1 VKALILAAGDGARLH
16 PITQHLPKAMLPIGS
31 ETVISRLL
39 RQLADGGVS
48 QICVVVGYQGD
59 LLRRHVT
66 EVAERLGT
74 EVTFVT
80 NNDYARTSTAFSVW
94 LASAWAGIAPF
105 LLIDGDLV
113 VTDDVLIRMARRLR
127 STVAYERRPITGP
140 EEMKVAVRVS
150 GGKEVAA
157 RLGKDLPDEEVAGE
171 CIGIALF
178 DETGCRSLFDA
189 FGAQDRD
196 ELTTSYYERALN
208 DVVAHLDVAM
218 LQVDRADWTEIDFIT
233 DYLEAASKFGGS
245 GNREIAAISE
255 QILLCPGPVRVSPAV
270 RRALAHEDIGHRE
283 SEFVEVLTRTRQK
296 LLQVYGVGSRSG
308 YTDVIL
314 TGSGT
319 AANEAVIS
327 SYCPGKRT
335 LVLMNGEFGARLLDL
350 CHCHA
355 IDVTALDFGWAMP
368 YRLDQI
374 DAALASGNYDVVLMV
389 HHETSTG
396 MLNPVHQ
403 VGAVCSMHGAAL
415 CVDAI
420 SSIGAENQEI
430 AEANITF
437 CTGSANKAIGSL
449 PGLAFV
455 CGKKEA
461 FASLADRQS
470 RSRYLDLFRHFEF
483 EEKRYQTPN
492 TPAVSLFFALEAALD
507 ELLSETLEG
516 RMRHYAELSSTVRQG
531 FSSIGWRTVIP
542 ASMMSRVL
550 TTFYYPD
557 DVDVEHFHQ
566 WVRQHDYVI
575 YRGKGPLENRA
586 FQVAN
591 IGCLSKG
598 DVERFVDIVLQY
610 DRMFHRVPA
619 A

>member
-39 RQLADGGVS
+39 RQLADSGVA
-48 QICVVVGYQGD
+48 QVCVVVGYQGD
-59 LLRRHVT
+59 QLRRHVT
-66 EVAERLGT
+66 EAAERLGT

-80 NNDYARTSTAFSVW
+80 NSDYSRTSTAFSVW
-94 LASAWAGIAPF
+94 LASAWVGDAPF

-113 VTDDVLIRMARRLR
+113 VTDEVLIRTARCVN
-127 STVAYERRPITGP
+127 SIVAYERRPITGP

-150 GGKEVAA
+150 DGQETAA
-157 RLGKDLPDEEVAGE
+157 RLGKNMPDEEVAGE

-189 FGAQDRD
+189 LGAQDRD
-196 ELTTSYYERALN
+196 ELATSYYERALN

-218 LQVDRADWTEIDFIT
+218 LRVDRADWTEIDFVT
-233 DYLEAASKFGGS
+233 DYLEAAAKFGGS
-245 GNREIAAISE
+245 KDRQIAVISE

-270 RRALAHEDIGHRE
+270 KRALAHEDIGHRE

-327 SYCPGKRT
+327 SYCPGRRT

-350 CHCHA
+350 CRCHA
-355 IDVTALDFGWAMP
+355 IDMTALDFGWTMP

-374 DAALASGNYDVVLMV
+374 DATLASGNYDVVLMV

-403 VGAVCSMHGAAL
+403 VGLLCSRHGVAL

-420 SSIGAENQEI
+420 SSIGAENLEV

-461 FASLADRQS
+461 FTSLTDRQP
-470 RSRYLDLFRHFEF
+470 RSRYLDLFRYFEF

-507 ELLSETLEG
+507 ELLSETIEG
-516 RMRHYAELSSTVRQG
+516 RMHHYVALSSTVRQG
-531 FSSIGWRTVIP
+531 FSAIGWKTVIP
-542 ASMMSRVL
+542 TAMMSRVL

-566 WVRQHDYVI
+566 WIRQHDYII
-575 YRGKGPLENRA
+575 YRGKGPLVNRA

-598 DVERFVDIVLQY
+598 HIERFVDVVWQY
-610 DRMFHRVPA
+610 DRMFRRVPA

>member
-1 VKALILAAGDGARLH
+1 MKALILAAGDGARLH

-39 RQLADGGVS
+39 RQLADSGVS
-48 QICVVVGYQGD
+48 QVCVVVGYQGD
-59 LLRRHVT
+59 LLSRHVA
-66 EVAERLGT
+66 EAAERLGT
-74 EVTFVT
+74 EITFVT
-80 NNDYARTSTAFSVW
+80 NNDYAKTSTAFSVW
-94 LASAWAGIAPF
+94 LASAWVGITPF

-113 VTDDVLIRMARRLR
+113 VTDDVLIRMARREH

-140 EEMKVAVRVS
+140 EEMKVAVRTREGAEIAV
-150 GGKEVAA
+150 
-157 RLGKDLPDEEVAGE
+157 RLGKDLPGEEVAGE

-178 DETGCRSLFDA
+178 DESGCRSLFDA
-189 FGAQDRD
+189 FGAQDHD
-196 ELTTSYYERALN
+196 ELAASYYERALN
-208 DVVAHLDVAM
+208 DVVAQLDVAM
-218 LQVDRADWTEIDFIT
+218 LRVDRADWTEIDFVT
-233 DYLEAASKFGGS
+233 DYLEAAAKFGGS
-245 GNREIAAISE
+245 KGRQITAISE

-270 RRALAHEDIGHRE
+270 KRALAHEDIGHRE

-296 LLQVYGVGSRSG
+296 LLQVYGVGSQSG
-308 YTDVIL
+308 YTNVIL

-327 SYCPGKRT
+327 SYCPGRRT
-335 LVLMNGEFGARLLDL
+335 LVLVNGEFGARLLDL

-355 IDVTALDFGWAMP
+355 IDVTALDFGWAVP

-374 DAALASGNYDVVLMV
+374 DAALVSGNYDTVFMV

-403 VGAVCSMHGAAL
+403 VGALCSLRGVAL

-420 SSIGAENQEI
+420 SSIGAENLEV

-461 FASLADRQS
+461 FASLADRQPH
-470 RSRYLDLFRHFEF
+470 SRYLDLFRHFEF

-492 TPAVSLFFALEAALD
+492 TPAVSLFFALEVALD
-507 ELLSETLEG
+507 ELLSETIEG
-516 RMRHYAELSSTVRQG
+516 RMRHFTALASTVRQG
-531 FSSIGWRTVIP
+531 FSAIGWKTVIP

-566 WVRQHDYVI
+566 WIRQHDYVI

-598 DVERFVDIVLQY
+598 HVERFVDVVLQY
-610 DRMFHRVPA
+610 DRMFRPVPVA
-619 A
+619 